1 MMRARLTS
9 EQVAAIAVSIVCIV
23 TVAAVLT
30 LTWDDSPDGTRS
42 LSVETSGHGTVSYED
57 SYPFG
62 TVADVWITPDDGYV
76 IYGITVDGE
85 PVGLTNNLNVFM
97 DRDRDIF
104 IDFREAS
111 SDDVEVEVDVSITE
125 VMGIIV
131 TGGIGDVSKTY
142 EWGTLTPGGTISVVP
157 GTSVTFTLTL
167 ADGYRFVDMRINGNE
182 VPPSETFVVGD
193 ITADMSIELWLMKT
207 DVDPGMYVIHAE
219 HNGHGSVTPSDC
231 EVAAGGSVT
240 LTVSPNDGYMVSSVL
255 VNYSEVELSDG
266 KLVLSDIDGNK
277 VVSVTFEEIEYTET
291 VTVSVGDNGTVSPS
305 GSVVVE
311 RGEDLEL
318 TITPDDGYRIASVIL
333 DGTDVTS
340 EVKDSVFILSNVVSG
355 HSVSVVFERIVYT
368 VEISYGV
375 GGSVSPSGDVPVAY
389 GDDLSITISPDAG
402 YALFSVTLDGDEV
415 TSEVKD
421 SVYVLSDVTSNHA
434 VRVYF
439 EKFVY
444 TVSISSGMNGT
455 VSPSGDVP
463 VAYGDDLTISIVPD
477 EGYRISKVTMDGED
491 VTSSV
496 TGQELVLREVKSN
509 HDVTVAF
516 EKITYTVAVSSGGH
530 GSVDPDGDV
539 LVECGD
545 SLTVKIAPDTGY
557 VLKSVILDGIDVTSS
572 VSGLVFVLNDVVS
585 DHSVRV
591 EFEVITYTVT
601 VTAGENGS
609 ADPTTSVV
617 EYGKSLKIVFIPEPG
632 YRTSYLTING
642 GDRIVPDDRTNYVI
656 DDIIEDKAV
665 EVFFERDDSAYA
677 SVSVAIVGH
686 GTVNG
691 NSDSFKDEVLKES
704 SYTITSVPSEGYR
717 LSKVLVD
724 NVEVPTSEGVYFL
737 NDIARDTAVEVVF
750 EILMFTVT
758 VDVGEHGSCDQQTQA
773 VEYGSDL
780 TFTFTP
786 DSRYAVHSVTVDGV
800 PVEIVDGTYVLR
812 DIRADHVV
820 AVTFWKAEFDIEIS
834 AGKNGSASP
843 SGVQS
848 VDRGGSLTV
857 SFVPDDKYAVCS
869 VKVDGE
875 EVEIT
880 GNAYTFSSVSA
891 DHILVVTFRQVE
903 FDIGISAGENG
914 SASPSGIQRVQE
926 NESLTVVFTPS
937 EGYTY
942 DFVLVDGE
950 EGTLTNG
957 TYVFS
962 NVLADHEISVT
973 FKRIVITVSIDPTE
987 GGSVEASS
995 EAPYYYGDPL
1005 TLTFTP
1011 DVWYGLK
1018 SVTVNGVDVTAQLT
1032 DSKYVFSALTEDQTV
1047 SAVFEKYTVVDRI
1060 EVEGP
1065 SKTVYAS
1072 SENTLDTSGLTVTAY
1087 YTDGSSRV
1095 VTDYELSP
1103 TDLTG
1108 KSGVVTVTVRYSE
1121 SYSNTDKTV
1130 EASFS
1135 VKKASGEFT
1144 AYVTEYNGAAVNE
1157 RLSQYVFDLK
1167 GLEPGG
1173 DAITFKVKVSDETG
1187 LSGVDF
1193 NACVWVQNLQDSSK
1207 NCALSKNIILTAESG
1222 GNRLFSGDLYGIA
1235 DGSGQQTDVGSVPAS
1250 GMEITFTL
1258 RMSSSAGSDTMN
1270 QSLSFNLGVYAYDV
1284 EGQ

>member
-355 HSVSVVFERIVYT
+355 HSV
-368 VEISYGV
+368 
-375 GGSVSPSGDVPVAY
+375 
-389 GDDLSITISPDAG
+389 
-402 YALFSVTLDGDEV
+402 
-415 TSEVKD
+415 
-421 SVYVLSDVTSNHA
+421 
-434 VRVYF
+434 
-439 EKFVY
+439 
-444 TVSISSGMNGT
+444 
-455 VSPSGDVP
+455 
-463 VAYGDDLTISIVPD
+463 
-477 EGYRISKVTMDGED
+477 
-491 VTSSV
+491 
-496 TGQELVLREVKSN
+496 
-509 HDVTVAF
+509 
-516 EKITYTVAVSSGGH
+516 
-530 GSVDPDGDV
+530 
-539 LVECGD
+539 
-545 SLTVKIAPDTGY
+545 
-557 VLKSVILDGIDVTSS
+557 
-572 VSGLVFVLNDVVS
+572 
-585 DHSVRV
+585 RV

-686 GTVNG
+686 GTVND
-691 NSDSFKDEVLKES
+691 NSDSFKDEVLKGN

-724 NVEVPTSEGVYFL
+724 NVEVPTSGGVYVL
-737 NDIARDTAVEVVF
+737 NNIARDTAVEVVF

-758 VDVGEHGSCDQQTQA
+758 VNVGEHGSCDQQTQA

-820 AVTFWKAEFDIEIS
+820 AVTFWKVEFDIE
-834 AGKNGSASP
+834 
-843 SGVQS
+843 
-848 VDRGGSLTV
+848 
-857 SFVPDDKYAVCS
+857 
-869 VKVDGE
+869 
-875 EVEIT
+875 
-880 GNAYTFSSVSA
+880 
-891 DHILVVTFRQVE
+891 
-903 FDIGISAGENG
+903 ISAGENG

-1032 DSKYVFSALTEDQTV
+1032 DSKYVFSALTEDQAV

-1108 KSGVVTVTVRYSE
+1108 KSGIVTVTVRYSE

-1222 GNRLFSGDLYGIA
+1222 GNRLFSEDLYGIA
-1235 DGSGQQTDVGSVPAS
+1235 DGSGLQTDVGSVPAG

>member
-97 DRDRDIF
+97 DRDREIF
-104 IDFREAS
+104 IEFREAS

-157 GTSVTFTLTL
+157 GTSITFTLTL

-193 ITADMSIELWLMKT
+193 ITSDMNIELWLMKT

-240 LTVSPNDGYMVSSVL
+240 LTVSPNDGYMVSSIL

-333 DGTDVTS
+333 DGTDVIS

-355 HSVSVVFERIVYT
+355 HSVSVSFERIVYA
-368 VEISYGV
+368 VEISCGI
-375 GGSVSPSGDVPVAY
+375 GGS
-389 GDDLSITISPDAG
+389 
-402 YALFSVTLDGDEV
+402 
-415 TSEVKD
+415 
-421 SVYVLSDVTSNHA
+421 
-434 VRVYF
+434 
-439 EKFVY
+439 
-444 TVSISSGMNGT
+444 

-539 LVECGD
+539 LVEYGD

-609 ADPTTSVV
+609 ADPKTSVV

-656 DDIIEDKAV
+656 DDIIEDKTV

-691 NSDSFKDEVLKES
+691 NSDSFKDEVLKGS
-704 SYTITSVPSEGYR
+704 PYSITSVPSEGYR

-724 NVEVPTSEGVYFL
+724 NVEVSTSEGVYVL
-737 NDIARDTAVEVVF
+737 NGIARDTAVEVVF
-750 EILMFTVT
+750 KLMFTVT

-834 AGKNGSASP
+834 AGENGSASP

-857 SFVPDDKYAVCS
+857 SFAPDDKYAVYS

-880 GNAYTFSSVSA
+880 GNAYMFSSVSA

-926 NESLTVVFTPS
+926 NESLTAVFTPS
-937 EGYTY
+937 EGYAY
-942 DFVLVDGE
+942 DSVLVDGE
-950 EGTLTNG
+950 EGTLTDG
-957 TYVFS
+957 AYVFS

-973 FKRIVITVSIDPTE
+973 FKRIVITVSIVPTE

-1005 TLTFTP
+1005 ALTFTP

-1032 DSKYVFSALTEDQTV
+1032 DSKYAFSALTEDQTV

-1235 DGSGQQTDVGSVPAS
+1235 DGSGLQTDVGSVPAG

>member
-30 LTWDDSPDGTRS
+30 LTWDDSPDGTSS

-157 GTSVTFTLTL
+157 GTSITFTLTL

-193 ITADMSIELWLMKT
+193 VTADMNIELWLMKT

-340 EVKDSVFILSNVVSG
+340 EVKDSVFVLSNVVSG
-355 HSVSVVFERIVYT
+355 
-368 VEISYGV
+368 
-375 GGSVSPSGDVPVAY
+375 
-389 GDDLSITISPDAG
+389 
-402 YALFSVTLDGDEV
+402 
-415 TSEVKD
+415 
-421 SVYVLSDVTSNHA
+421 
-434 VRVYF
+434 
-439 EKFVY
+439 
-444 TVSISSGMNGT
+444 
-455 VSPSGDVP
+455 
-463 VAYGDDLTISIVPD
+463 
-477 EGYRISKVTMDGED
+477 
-491 VTSSV
+491 
-496 TGQELVLREVKSN
+496 
-509 HDVTVAF
+509 
-516 EKITYTVAVSSGGH
+516 
-530 GSVDPDGDV
+530 
-539 LVECGD
+539 
-545 SLTVKIAPDTGY
+545 
-557 VLKSVILDGIDVTSS
+557 
-572 VSGLVFVLNDVVS
+572 
-585 DHSVRV
+585 HSVRV

-686 GTVNG
+686 GTVND
-691 NSDSFKDEVLKES
+691 NSDSFKDEVLKGN

-724 NVEVPTSEGVYFL
+724 NVEVPTSGGVYVL
-737 NDIARDTAVEVVF
+737 NNIARDTAVEVVF

-758 VDVGEHGSCDQQTQA
+758 VNVGEHGSCDQQTQA

-820 AVTFWKAEFDIEIS
+820 AVTFWK
-834 AGKNGSASP
+834 
-843 SGVQS
+843 
-848 VDRGGSLTV
+848 
-857 SFVPDDKYAVCS
+857 
-869 VKVDGE
+869 
-875 EVEIT
+875 
-880 GNAYTFSSVSA
+880 
-891 DHILVVTFRQVE
+891 VE

-942 DFVLVDGE
+942 DSVLVDGE

-1018 SVTVNGVDVTAQLT
+1018 SVIVNGVDVTAQLT

-1235 DGSGQQTDVGSVPAS
+1235 DGSGLQTDVGSVPAG

>member
-355 HSVSVVFERIVYT
+355 HSV
-368 VEISYGV
+368 
-375 GGSVSPSGDVPVAY
+375 
-389 GDDLSITISPDAG
+389 
-402 YALFSVTLDGDEV
+402 
-415 TSEVKD
+415 
-421 SVYVLSDVTSNHA
+421 
-434 VRVYF
+434 
-439 EKFVY
+439 
-444 TVSISSGMNGT
+444 
-455 VSPSGDVP
+455 
-463 VAYGDDLTISIVPD
+463 
-477 EGYRISKVTMDGED
+477 
-491 VTSSV
+491 
-496 TGQELVLREVKSN
+496 
-509 HDVTVAF
+509 
-516 EKITYTVAVSSGGH
+516 
-530 GSVDPDGDV
+530 
-539 LVECGD
+539 
-545 SLTVKIAPDTGY
+545 
-557 VLKSVILDGIDVTSS
+557 
-572 VSGLVFVLNDVVS
+572 
-585 DHSVRV
+585 RV

-686 GTVNG
+686 GTVND
-691 NSDSFKDEVLKES
+691 NSDSFKDEVLKGN

-724 NVEVPTSEGVYFL
+724 NVEVPTSGGVYVL
-737 NDIARDTAVEVVF
+737 NNIARDTAVEVVF

-758 VDVGEHGSCDQQTQA
+758 VNVGEHGSCDQQTQA

-820 AVTFWKAEFDIEIS
+820 AVTFWKVEFDIE
-834 AGKNGSASP
+834 
-843 SGVQS
+843 
-848 VDRGGSLTV
+848 
-857 SFVPDDKYAVCS
+857 
-869 VKVDGE
+869 
-875 EVEIT
+875 
-880 GNAYTFSSVSA
+880 
-891 DHILVVTFRQVE
+891 
-903 FDIGISAGENG
+903 ISAGENG

-942 DFVLVDGE
+942 DSVLVDGE

-1108 KSGVVTVTVRYSE
+1108 KSGIVTVTVRYSE

-1235 DGSGQQTDVGSVPAS
+1235 DGSGLQTDVGSVPAG

-1258 RMSSSAGSDTMN
+1258 RMSSFAGSDTMN

>member
-9 EQVAAIAVSIVCIV
+9 EQVAAIVVSIVCIV

-30 LTWDDSPDGTRS
+30 LTWDDSPDGTSS

-157 GTSVTFTLTL
+157 GTSITFTLTL

-193 ITADMSIELWLMKT
+193 VTADMNIELWLMKT

-305 GSVVVE
+305 G
-311 RGEDLEL
+311 
-318 TITPDDGYRIASVIL
+318 
-333 DGTDVTS
+333 
-340 EVKDSVFILSNVVSG
+340 
-355 HSVSVVFERIVYT
+355 
-368 VEISYGV
+368 
-375 GGSVSPSGDVPVAY
+375 
-389 GDDLSITISPDAG
+389 
-402 YALFSVTLDGDEV
+402 
-415 TSEVKD
+415 
-421 SVYVLSDVTSNHA
+421 
-434 VRVYF
+434 
-439 EKFVY
+439 
-444 TVSISSGMNGT
+444 
-455 VSPSGDVP
+455 DVP

-509 HDVTVAF
+509 HDITVAF

-539 LVECGD
+539 LVEYGD

-724 NVEVPTSEGVYFL
+724 NVEVPTSEGVYVL
-737 NDIARDTAVEVVF
+737 KDIARDTAVEVVF

-758 VDVGEHGSCDQQTQA
+758 VNVGEHGSCDQQTQV

-820 AVTFWKAEFDIEIS
+820 AVTFWKVEFDIE
-834 AGKNGSASP
+834 
-843 SGVQS
+843 
-848 VDRGGSLTV
+848 
-857 SFVPDDKYAVCS
+857 
-869 VKVDGE
+869 
-875 EVEIT
+875 
-880 GNAYTFSSVSA
+880 
-891 DHILVVTFRQVE
+891 
-903 FDIGISAGENG
+903 ISAGENG

-1087 YTDGSSRV
+1087 YTDRSSRV

-1235 DGSGQQTDVGSVPAS
+1235 DGSGLQTDVGSVPAG

>member
-30 LTWDDSPDGTRS
+30 LTWDDSPDGTSS

-355 HSVSVVFERIVYT
+355 HSV
-368 VEISYGV
+368 
-375 GGSVSPSGDVPVAY
+375 
-389 GDDLSITISPDAG
+389 
-402 YALFSVTLDGDEV
+402 
-415 TSEVKD
+415 
-421 SVYVLSDVTSNHA
+421 
-434 VRVYF
+434 
-439 EKFVY
+439 
-444 TVSISSGMNGT
+444 
-455 VSPSGDVP
+455 
-463 VAYGDDLTISIVPD
+463 
-477 EGYRISKVTMDGED
+477 
-491 VTSSV
+491 
-496 TGQELVLREVKSN
+496 
-509 HDVTVAF
+509 
-516 EKITYTVAVSSGGH
+516 
-530 GSVDPDGDV
+530 
-539 LVECGD
+539 
-545 SLTVKIAPDTGY
+545 
-557 VLKSVILDGIDVTSS
+557 
-572 VSGLVFVLNDVVS
+572 
-585 DHSVRV
+585 RV

-686 GTVNG
+686 GTVND
-691 NSDSFKDEVLKES
+691 NSDSFKDEVLKGN

-724 NVEVPTSEGVYFL
+724 NVEVPTSGGVYVL
-737 NDIARDTAVEVVF
+737 NNIARDTAVEVVF

-758 VDVGEHGSCDQQTQA
+758 VNVGEHGSCDQQTQA

-820 AVTFWKAEFDIEIS
+820 AVTFWKVEFDIE
-834 AGKNGSASP
+834 
-843 SGVQS
+843 
-848 VDRGGSLTV
+848 
-857 SFVPDDKYAVCS
+857 
-869 VKVDGE
+869 
-875 EVEIT
+875 
-880 GNAYTFSSVSA
+880 
-891 DHILVVTFRQVE
+891 
-903 FDIGISAGENG
+903 ISAGENG

-1032 DSKYVFSALTEDQTV
+1032 DSKYVFSALTEDQAV

-1108 KSGVVTVTVRYSE
+1108 KSGIVTVTVRYSE

-1222 GNRLFSGDLYGIA
+1222 GTRLFSGDLYGIA
-1235 DGSGQQTDVGSVPAS
+1235 DGSGLQTDVGSVPAG

>member
-42 LSVETSGHGTVSYED
+42 LSVETSGHGTISYED

-305 GSVVVE
+305 G
-311 RGEDLEL
+311 
-318 TITPDDGYRIASVIL
+318 
-333 DGTDVTS
+333 
-340 EVKDSVFILSNVVSG
+340 
-355 HSVSVVFERIVYT
+355 
-368 VEISYGV
+368 
-375 GGSVSPSGDVPVAY
+375 
-389 GDDLSITISPDAG
+389 
-402 YALFSVTLDGDEV
+402 
-415 TSEVKD
+415 
-421 SVYVLSDVTSNHA
+421 
-434 VRVYF
+434 
-439 EKFVY
+439 
-444 TVSISSGMNGT
+444 
-455 VSPSGDVP
+455 DVP

-509 HDVTVAF
+509 HDITVAF

-539 LVECGD
+539 LVEYGD

-677 SVSVAIVGH
+677 SVSVAIVGR
-686 GTVNG
+686 GTVND
-691 NSDSFKDEVLKES
+691 NSDSFKDEVLKGN

-724 NVEVPTSEGVYFL
+724 NVEVPTSGGVYVL
-737 NDIARDTAVEVVF
+737 KDIARDTAVEVVF

-758 VDVGEHGSCDQQTQA
+758 VNVGEHGSCDQQTQA

-820 AVTFWKAEFDIEIS
+820 AVTFWKVEFDIEI
-834 AGKNGSASP
+834 
-843 SGVQS
+843 
-848 VDRGGSLTV
+848 
-857 SFVPDDKYAVCS
+857 F
-869 VKVDGE
+869 
-875 EVEIT
+875 
-880 GNAYTFSSVSA
+880 
-891 DHILVVTFRQVE
+891 
-903 FDIGISAGENG
+903 AGENG

-942 DFVLVDGE
+942 DSVLVDGE

-1222 GNRLFSGDLYGIA
+1222 GNRLFSEDLYGIA
-1235 DGSGQQTDVGSVPAS
+1235 DGSGLQTDVGSVPAG
-1250 GMEITFTL
+1250 GMEIIFTL

>member
-193 ITADMSIELWLMKT
+193 VTADMNIELWLMKT

-355 HSVSVVFERIVYT
+355 HSV
-368 VEISYGV
+368 
-375 GGSVSPSGDVPVAY
+375 
-389 GDDLSITISPDAG
+389 
-402 YALFSVTLDGDEV
+402 
-415 TSEVKD
+415 
-421 SVYVLSDVTSNHA
+421 
-434 VRVYF
+434 
-439 EKFVY
+439 
-444 TVSISSGMNGT
+444 
-455 VSPSGDVP
+455 
-463 VAYGDDLTISIVPD
+463 
-477 EGYRISKVTMDGED
+477 
-491 VTSSV
+491 
-496 TGQELVLREVKSN
+496 
-509 HDVTVAF
+509 
-516 EKITYTVAVSSGGH
+516 
-530 GSVDPDGDV
+530 
-539 LVECGD
+539 
-545 SLTVKIAPDTGY
+545 
-557 VLKSVILDGIDVTSS
+557 
-572 VSGLVFVLNDVVS
+572 
-585 DHSVRV
+585 RV

-686 GTVNG
+686 GTVND
-691 NSDSFKDEVLKES
+691 NSDSFKDEVLKGN

-724 NVEVPTSEGVYFL
+724 NVEVPTSGGVYVL
-737 NDIARDTAVEVVF
+737 NNIARDTAVEVVF

-758 VDVGEHGSCDQQTQA
+758 VNVGEHGSCDQQTQA

-820 AVTFWKAEFDIEIS
+820 AVTFWKVEFDIE
-834 AGKNGSASP
+834 
-843 SGVQS
+843 
-848 VDRGGSLTV
+848 
-857 SFVPDDKYAVCS
+857 
-869 VKVDGE
+869 
-875 EVEIT
+875 
-880 GNAYTFSSVSA
+880 
-891 DHILVVTFRQVE
+891 
-903 FDIGISAGENG
+903 ISAGENG

-1032 DSKYVFSALTEDQTV
+1032 DSKYVFSALTEDQAV

-1108 KSGVVTVTVRYSE
+1108 KSGIVTVTVRYSE

-1222 GNRLFSGDLYGIA
+1222 GTRLFSGDLYGIA
-1235 DGSGQQTDVGSVPAS
+1235 DGSGLQTDVGSVPAG

>member
-355 HSVSVVFERIVYT
+355 HSV
-368 VEISYGV
+368 
-375 GGSVSPSGDVPVAY
+375 
-389 GDDLSITISPDAG
+389 
-402 YALFSVTLDGDEV
+402 
-415 TSEVKD
+415 
-421 SVYVLSDVTSNHA
+421 
-434 VRVYF
+434 
-439 EKFVY
+439 
-444 TVSISSGMNGT
+444 
-455 VSPSGDVP
+455 
-463 VAYGDDLTISIVPD
+463 
-477 EGYRISKVTMDGED
+477 
-491 VTSSV
+491 
-496 TGQELVLREVKSN
+496 
-509 HDVTVAF
+509 
-516 EKITYTVAVSSGGH
+516 
-530 GSVDPDGDV
+530 
-539 LVECGD
+539 
-545 SLTVKIAPDTGY
+545 
-557 VLKSVILDGIDVTSS
+557 
-572 VSGLVFVLNDVVS
+572 
-585 DHSVRV
+585 RV

-686 GTVNG
+686 GTVND
-691 NSDSFKDEVLKES
+691 NSDSFKDEVLKGN

-724 NVEVPTSEGVYFL
+724 NVEVPTSGGVYVL
-737 NDIARDTAVEVVF
+737 NNIARDTAVEVVF

-758 VDVGEHGSCDQQTQA
+758 VNVGEHGSCDQQTQA

-820 AVTFWKAEFDIEIS
+820 AVTFWKVEFDIE
-834 AGKNGSASP
+834 
-843 SGVQS
+843 
-848 VDRGGSLTV
+848 
-857 SFVPDDKYAVCS
+857 
-869 VKVDGE
+869 
-875 EVEIT
+875 
-880 GNAYTFSSVSA
+880 
-891 DHILVVTFRQVE
+891 
-903 FDIGISAGENG
+903 ISAGENG

-1032 DSKYVFSALTEDQTV
+1032 DSKYVFSALTEDQAV

-1108 KSGVVTVTVRYSE
+1108 KSGIVTVTVRYSE

-1207 NCALSKNIILTAESG
+1207 TCALSKNIILTAESG
-1222 GNRLFSGDLYGIA
+1222 GTRLFSGDLYGIA
-1235 DGSGQQTDVGSVPAS
+1235 DGSGLQTDVGSVPAG

>member
-1 MMRARLTS
+1 M
-9 EQVAAIAVSIVCIV
+9 
-23 TVAAVLT
+23 
-30 LTWDDSPDGTRS
+30 
-42 LSVETSGHGTVSYED
+42 
-57 SYPFG
+57 
-62 TVADVWITPDDGYV
+62 WITPDDGYV

-97 DRDRDIF
+97 DRDREIF
-104 IDFREAS
+104 IEFREAS

-157 GTSVTFTLTL
+157 GTSITFTLTL

-193 ITADMSIELWLMKT
+193 ITADMNIELWLMKT

-311 RGEDLEL
+311 RGEDLEQ

-375 GGSVSPSGDVPVAY
+375 GGS
-389 GDDLSITISPDAG
+389 
-402 YALFSVTLDGDEV
+402 
-415 TSEVKD
+415 
-421 SVYVLSDVTSNHA
+421 
-434 VRVYF
+434 
-439 EKFVY
+439 
-444 TVSISSGMNGT
+444 

-539 LVECGD
+539 LVEYGD

-609 ADPTTSVV
+609 ANPTTSVV

-686 GTVNG
+686 GTANG
-691 NSDSFKDEVLKES
+691 NSDSFKDEVLKGS
-704 SYTITSVPSEGYR
+704 SYTIKSVPSEGYR
-717 LSKVLVD
+717 L
-724 NVEVPTSEGVYFL
+724 
-737 NDIARDTAVEVVF
+737 
-750 EILMFTVT
+750 
-758 VDVGEHGSCDQQTQA
+758 
-773 VEYGSDL
+773 
-780 TFTFTP
+780 
-786 DSRYAVHSVTVDGV
+786 
-800 PVEIVDGTYVLR
+800 
-812 DIRADHVV
+812 
-820 AVTFWKAEFDIEIS
+820 
-834 AGKNGSASP
+834 
-843 SGVQS
+843 
-848 VDRGGSLTV
+848 
-857 SFVPDDKYAVCS
+857 
-869 VKVDGE
+869 
-875 EVEIT
+875 
-880 GNAYTFSSVSA
+880 
-891 DHILVVTFRQVE
+891 
-903 FDIGISAGENG
+903 
-914 SASPSGIQRVQE
+914 
-926 NESLTVVFTPS
+926 
-937 EGYTY
+937 
-942 DFVLVDGE
+942 
-950 EGTLTNG
+950 
-957 TYVFS
+957 
-962 NVLADHEISVT
+962 
-973 FKRIVITVSIDPTE
+973 
-987 GGSVEASS
+987 
-995 EAPYYYGDPL
+995 
-1005 TLTFTP
+1005 
-1011 DVWYGLK
+1011 
-1018 SVTVNGVDVTAQLT
+1018 
-1032 DSKYVFSALTEDQTV
+1032 
-1047 SAVFEKYTVVDRI
+1047 
-1060 EVEGP
+1060 
-1065 SKTVYAS
+1065 
-1072 SENTLDTSGLTVTAY
+1072 
-1087 YTDGSSRV
+1087 
-1095 VTDYELSP
+1095 
-1103 TDLTG
+1103 
-1108 KSGVVTVTVRYSE
+1108 
-1121 SYSNTDKTV
+1121 
-1130 EASFS
+1130 
-1135 VKKASGEFT
+1135 
-1144 AYVTEYNGAAVNE
+1144 
-1157 RLSQYVFDLK
+1157 
-1167 GLEPGG
+1167 
-1173 DAITFKVKVSDETG
+1173 
-1187 LSGVDF
+1187 
-1193 NACVWVQNLQDSSK
+1193 
-1207 NCALSKNIILTAESG
+1207 
-1222 GNRLFSGDLYGIA
+1222 
-1235 DGSGQQTDVGSVPAS
+1235 
-1250 GMEITFTL
+1250 
-1258 RMSSSAGSDTMN
+1258 
-1270 QSLSFNLGVYAYDV
+1270 
-1284 EGQ
+1284 

>member
-355 HSVSVVFERIVYT
+355 HSV
-368 VEISYGV
+368 
-375 GGSVSPSGDVPVAY
+375 
-389 GDDLSITISPDAG
+389 
-402 YALFSVTLDGDEV
+402 
-415 TSEVKD
+415 
-421 SVYVLSDVTSNHA
+421 
-434 VRVYF
+434 
-439 EKFVY
+439 
-444 TVSISSGMNGT
+444 
-455 VSPSGDVP
+455 
-463 VAYGDDLTISIVPD
+463 
-477 EGYRISKVTMDGED
+477 
-491 VTSSV
+491 
-496 TGQELVLREVKSN
+496 
-509 HDVTVAF
+509 
-516 EKITYTVAVSSGGH
+516 
-530 GSVDPDGDV
+530 
-539 LVECGD
+539 
-545 SLTVKIAPDTGY
+545 
-557 VLKSVILDGIDVTSS
+557 
-572 VSGLVFVLNDVVS
+572 
-585 DHSVRV
+585 RV

-691 NSDSFKDEVLKES
+691 NSDSFKDEVLKGN

-724 NVEVPTSEGVYFL
+724 NVEVPTSGGVYVL
-737 NDIARDTAVEVVF
+737 NNIARDTAVEVVF

-758 VDVGEHGSCDQQTQA
+758 VNVGEHGSCDQQTQA

-820 AVTFWKAEFDIEIS
+820 AVTFWKAEFDIEI
-834 AGKNGSASP
+834 
-843 SGVQS
+843 
-848 VDRGGSLTV
+848 
-857 SFVPDDKYAVCS
+857 F
-869 VKVDGE
+869 
-875 EVEIT
+875 
-880 GNAYTFSSVSA
+880 
-891 DHILVVTFRQVE
+891 
-903 FDIGISAGENG
+903 AGENG

-1108 KSGVVTVTVRYSE
+1108 KSGIVTVTVRYSE

-1222 GNRLFSGDLYGIA
+1222 GTRLFSEDLYGIA
-1235 DGSGQQTDVGSVPAS
+1235 DGSGLQTDVGSVPAG

>member
-355 HSVSVVFERIVYT
+355 HSV
-368 VEISYGV
+368 
-375 GGSVSPSGDVPVAY
+375 
-389 GDDLSITISPDAG
+389 
-402 YALFSVTLDGDEV
+402 
-415 TSEVKD
+415 
-421 SVYVLSDVTSNHA
+421 
-434 VRVYF
+434 
-439 EKFVY
+439 
-444 TVSISSGMNGT
+444 
-455 VSPSGDVP
+455 
-463 VAYGDDLTISIVPD
+463 
-477 EGYRISKVTMDGED
+477 
-491 VTSSV
+491 
-496 TGQELVLREVKSN
+496 
-509 HDVTVAF
+509 
-516 EKITYTVAVSSGGH
+516 
-530 GSVDPDGDV
+530 
-539 LVECGD
+539 
-545 SLTVKIAPDTGY
+545 
-557 VLKSVILDGIDVTSS
+557 
-572 VSGLVFVLNDVVS
+572 
-585 DHSVRV
+585 RV

-686 GTVNG
+686 GTVND
-691 NSDSFKDEVLKES
+691 NSDSFKDEVLKGN

-724 NVEVPTSEGVYFL
+724 NVEVPTSGGVYVL
-737 NDIARDTAVEVVF
+737 NNIARDTAVEVVF

-758 VDVGEHGSCDQQTQA
+758 VNVGEHGSCDQQTQA

-820 AVTFWKAEFDIEIS
+820 AVTFWKVEFDIE
-834 AGKNGSASP
+834 
-843 SGVQS
+843 
-848 VDRGGSLTV
+848 
-857 SFVPDDKYAVCS
+857 
-869 VKVDGE
+869 
-875 EVEIT
+875 
-880 GNAYTFSSVSA
+880 
-891 DHILVVTFRQVE
+891 
-903 FDIGISAGENG
+903 ISAGENG

-1032 DSKYVFSALTEDQTV
+1032 DSKYVFSALTEDQAV

-1222 GNRLFSGDLYGIA
+1222 GNRLFSEDLYGIA
-1235 DGSGQQTDVGSVPAS
+1235 DGSGLQTDVGSVPAG

>member
-193 ITADMSIELWLMKT
+193 ITADMNIELWLMKT

-305 GSVVVE
+305 G
-311 RGEDLEL
+311 
-318 TITPDDGYRIASVIL
+318 
-333 DGTDVTS
+333 
-340 EVKDSVFILSNVVSG
+340 
-355 HSVSVVFERIVYT
+355 
-368 VEISYGV
+368 
-375 GGSVSPSGDVPVAY
+375 
-389 GDDLSITISPDAG
+389 
-402 YALFSVTLDGDEV
+402 
-415 TSEVKD
+415 
-421 SVYVLSDVTSNHA
+421 
-434 VRVYF
+434 
-439 EKFVY
+439 
-444 TVSISSGMNGT
+444 
-455 VSPSGDVP
+455 DVP

-477 EGYRISKVTMDGED
+477 EGYRISKVTLDGED

-539 LVECGD
+539 LVEYGD

-591 EFEVITYTVT
+591 EFEAITYTVT

-609 ADPTTSVV
+609 ANPTTSVV

-691 NSDSFKDEVLKES
+691 NSDSFKDEVLKGN

-724 NVEVPTSEGVYFL
+724 NVEVPTSGGVYVL
-737 NDIARDTAVEVVF
+737 NNIARDTAVEVVF

-786 DSRYAVHSVTVDGV
+786 DSRYAVHSVTVDGI

-820 AVTFWKAEFDIEIS
+820 AVTFWKVEFDIE
-834 AGKNGSASP
+834 
-843 SGVQS
+843 
-848 VDRGGSLTV
+848 
-857 SFVPDDKYAVCS
+857 
-869 VKVDGE
+869 
-875 EVEIT
+875 
-880 GNAYTFSSVSA
+880 
-891 DHILVVTFRQVE
+891 
-903 FDIGISAGENG
+903 ISAGENG

-942 DFVLVDGE
+942 DSVLVDGE

-995 EAPYYYGDPL
+995 EAPHYYGDPL

-1108 KSGVVTVTVRYSE
+1108 KSGIVTVTVRYSE

-1222 GNRLFSGDLYGIA
+1222 GTRLFSGDLYGIA
-1235 DGSGQQTDVGSVPAS
+1235 DGSGLQTDVGSVPAG

>member
-167 ADGYRFVDMRINGNE
+167 ADGYRLVDMRINGNE

-355 HSVSVVFERIVYT
+355 HSV
-368 VEISYGV
+368 
-375 GGSVSPSGDVPVAY
+375 
-389 GDDLSITISPDAG
+389 
-402 YALFSVTLDGDEV
+402 
-415 TSEVKD
+415 
-421 SVYVLSDVTSNHA
+421 
-434 VRVYF
+434 
-439 EKFVY
+439 
-444 TVSISSGMNGT
+444 
-455 VSPSGDVP
+455 
-463 VAYGDDLTISIVPD
+463 
-477 EGYRISKVTMDGED
+477 
-491 VTSSV
+491 
-496 TGQELVLREVKSN
+496 
-509 HDVTVAF
+509 
-516 EKITYTVAVSSGGH
+516 
-530 GSVDPDGDV
+530 
-539 LVECGD
+539 
-545 SLTVKIAPDTGY
+545 
-557 VLKSVILDGIDVTSS
+557 
-572 VSGLVFVLNDVVS
+572 
-585 DHSVRV
+585 RV

-686 GTVNG
+686 GTVND
-691 NSDSFKDEVLKES
+691 NSDSFKDEVLKGN

-724 NVEVPTSEGVYFL
+724 NVEVPTSGGVYVL
-737 NDIARDTAVEVVF
+737 NNIARDTAVEVVF

-758 VDVGEHGSCDQQTQA
+758 VNVGEHGSCDQQTQA

-820 AVTFWKAEFDIEIS
+820 AVTFWKVEFDIE
-834 AGKNGSASP
+834 
-843 SGVQS
+843 
-848 VDRGGSLTV
+848 
-857 SFVPDDKYAVCS
+857 
-869 VKVDGE
+869 
-875 EVEIT
+875 
-880 GNAYTFSSVSA
+880 
-891 DHILVVTFRQVE
+891 
-903 FDIGISAGENG
+903 ISAGENG

-942 DFVLVDGE
+942 DSVLVDGE

-1032 DSKYVFSALTEDQTV
+1032 DSKYVFSALTEDQAV

-1108 KSGVVTVTVRYSE
+1108 KSGIVTVTVRYSE

-1207 NCALSKNIILTAESG
+1207 TCALSKNIILTAESG
-1222 GNRLFSGDLYGIA
+1222 GTRLFSVDLYGIA
-1235 DGSGQQTDVGSVPAS
+1235 DGSGLQTDVGSVPAG

>member
-182 VPPSETFVVGD
+182 VPPSETFVVED
-193 ITADMSIELWLMKT
+193 ITADMNIELWLMKT

-355 HSVSVVFERIVYT
+355 HSVSVVFERIVYA
-368 VEISYGV
+368 VEISCGV
-375 GGSVSPSGDVPVAY
+375 GGS
-389 GDDLSITISPDAG
+389 
-402 YALFSVTLDGDEV
+402 
-415 TSEVKD
+415 
-421 SVYVLSDVTSNHA
+421 
-434 VRVYF
+434 
-439 EKFVY
+439 
-444 TVSISSGMNGT
+444 

-477 EGYRISKVTMDGED
+477 EGYRISKVTLDGED

-539 LVECGD
+539 LVEYGD

-591 EFEVITYTVT
+591 EFEAITYTVT

-609 ADPTTSVV
+609 ANPTTSVV

-691 NSDSFKDEVLKES
+691 NSDSFKDEVLKGN

-724 NVEVPTSEGVYFL
+724 NVEVPTSGGVYVL
-737 NDIARDTAVEVVF
+737 NNIARDTAVEVVF

-820 AVTFWKAEFDIEIS
+820 AVTFWKAEFDIEIF
-834 AGKNGSASP
+834 AGENGSASP

-857 SFVPDDKYAVCS
+857 SFAPDDKYAVYS

-942 DFVLVDGE
+942 DSVLVDGE

-1108 KSGVVTVTVRYSE
+1108 KSGIVTVTVRYSE

-1222 GNRLFSGDLYGIA
+1222 GNRLFSEDLYGIA
-1235 DGSGQQTDVGSVPAS
+1235 DGSGLQTDVGSVPAG

>member
-355 HSVSVVFERIVYT
+355 HSV
-368 VEISYGV
+368 
-375 GGSVSPSGDVPVAY
+375 
-389 GDDLSITISPDAG
+389 
-402 YALFSVTLDGDEV
+402 
-415 TSEVKD
+415 
-421 SVYVLSDVTSNHA
+421 
-434 VRVYF
+434 
-439 EKFVY
+439 
-444 TVSISSGMNGT
+444 
-455 VSPSGDVP
+455 
-463 VAYGDDLTISIVPD
+463 
-477 EGYRISKVTMDGED
+477 
-491 VTSSV
+491 
-496 TGQELVLREVKSN
+496 
-509 HDVTVAF
+509 
-516 EKITYTVAVSSGGH
+516 
-530 GSVDPDGDV
+530 
-539 LVECGD
+539 
-545 SLTVKIAPDTGY
+545 
-557 VLKSVILDGIDVTSS
+557 
-572 VSGLVFVLNDVVS
+572 
-585 DHSVRV
+585 RV

-686 GTVNG
+686 GTVND
-691 NSDSFKDEVLKES
+691 NSDSFKDEVLKGN

-724 NVEVPTSEGVYFL
+724 NVEVPTSGGVYVL
-737 NDIARDTAVEVVF
+737 NNIARDTAVEVVF

-758 VDVGEHGSCDQQTQA
+758 VNVGEHGSCDQQTQA

-820 AVTFWKAEFDIEIS
+820 AVTFWKVEFDIE
-834 AGKNGSASP
+834 
-843 SGVQS
+843 
-848 VDRGGSLTV
+848 
-857 SFVPDDKYAVCS
+857 
-869 VKVDGE
+869 
-875 EVEIT
+875 
-880 GNAYTFSSVSA
+880 
-891 DHILVVTFRQVE
+891 
-903 FDIGISAGENG
+903 ISAGENG

-1108 KSGVVTVTVRYSE
+1108 KSGIVTVTVRYSE

-1235 DGSGQQTDVGSVPAS
+1235 DGSGLQTDVGSVPAG

>member
-193 ITADMSIELWLMKT
+193 VTADMNIELWLMKT

-355 HSVSVVFERIVYT
+355 HSV
-368 VEISYGV
+368 
-375 GGSVSPSGDVPVAY
+375 
-389 GDDLSITISPDAG
+389 
-402 YALFSVTLDGDEV
+402 
-415 TSEVKD
+415 
-421 SVYVLSDVTSNHA
+421 
-434 VRVYF
+434 
-439 EKFVY
+439 
-444 TVSISSGMNGT
+444 
-455 VSPSGDVP
+455 
-463 VAYGDDLTISIVPD
+463 
-477 EGYRISKVTMDGED
+477 
-491 VTSSV
+491 
-496 TGQELVLREVKSN
+496 
-509 HDVTVAF
+509 
-516 EKITYTVAVSSGGH
+516 
-530 GSVDPDGDV
+530 
-539 LVECGD
+539 
-545 SLTVKIAPDTGY
+545 
-557 VLKSVILDGIDVTSS
+557 
-572 VSGLVFVLNDVVS
+572 
-585 DHSVRV
+585 RV

-686 GTVNG
+686 GTVND
-691 NSDSFKDEVLKES
+691 NSDSFKDEVLKGN

-724 NVEVPTSEGVYFL
+724 NVEVPTSGGVYVL
-737 NDIARDTAVEVVF
+737 NNIARDTAVEVVF

-758 VDVGEHGSCDQQTQA
+758 VNVGEHGSCDQQTQV

-820 AVTFWKAEFDIEIS
+820 AVTFWKVEFDIE
-834 AGKNGSASP
+834 
-843 SGVQS
+843 
-848 VDRGGSLTV
+848 
-857 SFVPDDKYAVCS
+857 
-869 VKVDGE
+869 
-875 EVEIT
+875 
-880 GNAYTFSSVSA
+880 
-891 DHILVVTFRQVE
+891 
-903 FDIGISAGENG
+903 ISAGENG

-942 DFVLVDGE
+942 DSVLVDGE

-1103 TDLTG
+1103 TDFTG

-1222 GNRLFSGDLYGIA
+1222 GNRLFSEDLYGIA
-1235 DGSGQQTDVGSVPAS
+1235 DGSGLQTDVGSVPAG

>member
-305 GSVVVE
+305 G
-311 RGEDLEL
+311 
-318 TITPDDGYRIASVIL
+318 
-333 DGTDVTS
+333 
-340 EVKDSVFILSNVVSG
+340 
-355 HSVSVVFERIVYT
+355 
-368 VEISYGV
+368 
-375 GGSVSPSGDVPVAY
+375 
-389 GDDLSITISPDAG
+389 
-402 YALFSVTLDGDEV
+402 
-415 TSEVKD
+415 
-421 SVYVLSDVTSNHA
+421 
-434 VRVYF
+434 
-439 EKFVY
+439 
-444 TVSISSGMNGT
+444 
-455 VSPSGDVP
+455 DVP

-509 HDVTVAF
+509 HDITVAF

-539 LVECGD
+539 LVEYGD

-691 NSDSFKDEVLKES
+691 NSDSFKDEVLKGN

-724 NVEVPTSEGVYFL
+724 NVEVPTSGGVYVL
-737 NDIARDTAVEVVF
+737 NNIARDTAVEVVF

-758 VDVGEHGSCDQQTQA
+758 VNVGEHGSCDQQTQA

-820 AVTFWKAEFDIEIS
+820 AVTFWKVEFDIEI
-834 AGKNGSASP
+834 
-843 SGVQS
+843 
-848 VDRGGSLTV
+848 
-857 SFVPDDKYAVCS
+857 F
-869 VKVDGE
+869 
-875 EVEIT
+875 
-880 GNAYTFSSVSA
+880 
-891 DHILVVTFRQVE
+891 
-903 FDIGISAGENG
+903 AGENG

-942 DFVLVDGE
+942 DSVLVDGE

-1065 SKTVYAS
+1065 SKIVYAS

-1222 GNRLFSGDLYGIA
+1222 GNRLFSEDLYGIA
-1235 DGSGQQTDVGSVPAS
+1235 DGSGLQTDVGSVPAG

>member
-182 VPPSETFVVGD
+182 VPPSETFVVRD

-355 HSVSVVFERIVYT
+355 HSV
-368 VEISYGV
+368 
-375 GGSVSPSGDVPVAY
+375 
-389 GDDLSITISPDAG
+389 
-402 YALFSVTLDGDEV
+402 
-415 TSEVKD
+415 
-421 SVYVLSDVTSNHA
+421 
-434 VRVYF
+434 
-439 EKFVY
+439 
-444 TVSISSGMNGT
+444 
-455 VSPSGDVP
+455 
-463 VAYGDDLTISIVPD
+463 
-477 EGYRISKVTMDGED
+477 
-491 VTSSV
+491 
-496 TGQELVLREVKSN
+496 
-509 HDVTVAF
+509 
-516 EKITYTVAVSSGGH
+516 
-530 GSVDPDGDV
+530 
-539 LVECGD
+539 
-545 SLTVKIAPDTGY
+545 
-557 VLKSVILDGIDVTSS
+557 
-572 VSGLVFVLNDVVS
+572 
-585 DHSVRV
+585 RV

-609 ADPTTSVV
+609 ANPTTSVV

-686 GTVNG
+686 GTVND
-691 NSDSFKDEVLKES
+691 NSDSFKDEVLKGN

-724 NVEVPTSEGVYFL
+724 NVEVPTSGGVYVL
-737 NDIARDTAVEVVF
+737 NNIARDTAVEVVF

-758 VDVGEHGSCDQQTQA
+758 VNVGEHGSCDQQTQA

-820 AVTFWKAEFDIEIS
+820 AVTFWKVEFDIE
-834 AGKNGSASP
+834 
-843 SGVQS
+843 
-848 VDRGGSLTV
+848 
-857 SFVPDDKYAVCS
+857 
-869 VKVDGE
+869 
-875 EVEIT
+875 
-880 GNAYTFSSVSA
+880 
-891 DHILVVTFRQVE
+891 
-903 FDIGISAGENG
+903 ISAGENG

-1032 DSKYVFSALTEDQTV
+1032 DSKYVFSALTEDQAV

-1065 SKTVYAS
+1065 SKIVYAS

-1108 KSGVVTVTVRYSE
+1108 KSGIVTVTVRYSE

-1222 GNRLFSGDLYGIA
+1222 GTRLFSEDLYGIA
-1235 DGSGQQTDVGSVPAS
+1235 DGSGLQTDVGSVPAG

>member
-111 SDDVEVEVDVSITE
+111 SDDVGVEVDVSITE

-305 GSVVVE
+305 G
-311 RGEDLEL
+311 
-318 TITPDDGYRIASVIL
+318 
-333 DGTDVTS
+333 
-340 EVKDSVFILSNVVSG
+340 
-355 HSVSVVFERIVYT
+355 
-368 VEISYGV
+368 
-375 GGSVSPSGDVPVAY
+375 
-389 GDDLSITISPDAG
+389 
-402 YALFSVTLDGDEV
+402 
-415 TSEVKD
+415 
-421 SVYVLSDVTSNHA
+421 
-434 VRVYF
+434 
-439 EKFVY
+439 
-444 TVSISSGMNGT
+444 
-455 VSPSGDVP
+455 DVP

-509 HDVTVAF
+509 HDITVAF

-539 LVECGD
+539 LVEYGD

-691 NSDSFKDEVLKES
+691 NSDSFKDEVLKGN

-724 NVEVPTSEGVYFL
+724 NVEVPTSGGVYVL
-737 NDIARDTAVEVVF
+737 KDIARDTAVEVVF

-758 VDVGEHGSCDQQTQA
+758 VNVGEHGSCDQQTQA

-820 AVTFWKAEFDIEIS
+820 AVTFWKVEFDIE
-834 AGKNGSASP
+834 
-843 SGVQS
+843 
-848 VDRGGSLTV
+848 
-857 SFVPDDKYAVCS
+857 
-869 VKVDGE
+869 
-875 EVEIT
+875 
-880 GNAYTFSSVSA
+880 
-891 DHILVVTFRQVE
+891 
-903 FDIGISAGENG
+903 ISAGENG

-942 DFVLVDGE
+942 DSVLVDGE

-1032 DSKYVFSALTEDQTV
+1032 DSKYVFSALPEDQAV

-1095 VTDYELSP
+1095 VTDYELFP

>member
-9 EQVAAIAVSIVCIV
+9 EQVAAIVVSIVCIV

-30 LTWDDSPDGTRS
+30 LTWDDSPDGTSS

-157 GTSVTFTLTL
+157 GTSITFTLTL

-193 ITADMSIELWLMKT
+193 VTADMNIELWLMKT

-305 GSVVVE
+305 G
-311 RGEDLEL
+311 
-318 TITPDDGYRIASVIL
+318 
-333 DGTDVTS
+333 
-340 EVKDSVFILSNVVSG
+340 
-355 HSVSVVFERIVYT
+355 
-368 VEISYGV
+368 
-375 GGSVSPSGDVPVAY
+375 
-389 GDDLSITISPDAG
+389 
-402 YALFSVTLDGDEV
+402 
-415 TSEVKD
+415 
-421 SVYVLSDVTSNHA
+421 
-434 VRVYF
+434 
-439 EKFVY
+439 
-444 TVSISSGMNGT
+444 
-455 VSPSGDVP
+455 DVP

-509 HDVTVAF
+509 HDITVAF

-539 LVECGD
+539 LVEYGD

-724 NVEVPTSEGVYFL
+724 NVEVPTSEGVYVL
-737 NDIARDTAVEVVF
+737 KDIARDTAVEVVF

-758 VDVGEHGSCDQQTQA
+758 VNVGEHGSCDQQTQV

-820 AVTFWKAEFDIEIS
+820 AVTFWKVEFDIE
-834 AGKNGSASP
+834 
-843 SGVQS
+843 
-848 VDRGGSLTV
+848 
-857 SFVPDDKYAVCS
+857 
-869 VKVDGE
+869 
-875 EVEIT
+875 
-880 GNAYTFSSVSA
+880 
-891 DHILVVTFRQVE
+891 
-903 FDIGISAGENG
+903 ISAGENG

-1235 DGSGQQTDVGSVPAS
+1235 DGSGLQTDVGSVPAG

>member
-355 HSVSVVFERIVYT
+355 HSV
-368 VEISYGV
+368 
-375 GGSVSPSGDVPVAY
+375 
-389 GDDLSITISPDAG
+389 
-402 YALFSVTLDGDEV
+402 
-415 TSEVKD
+415 
-421 SVYVLSDVTSNHA
+421 
-434 VRVYF
+434 
-439 EKFVY
+439 
-444 TVSISSGMNGT
+444 
-455 VSPSGDVP
+455 
-463 VAYGDDLTISIVPD
+463 
-477 EGYRISKVTMDGED
+477 
-491 VTSSV
+491 
-496 TGQELVLREVKSN
+496 
-509 HDVTVAF
+509 
-516 EKITYTVAVSSGGH
+516 
-530 GSVDPDGDV
+530 
-539 LVECGD
+539 
-545 SLTVKIAPDTGY
+545 
-557 VLKSVILDGIDVTSS
+557 
-572 VSGLVFVLNDVVS
+572 
-585 DHSVRV
+585 RV

-686 GTVNG
+686 GTVND
-691 NSDSFKDEVLKES
+691 NSDSFKDEVLKGN

-724 NVEVPTSEGVYFL
+724 NVEVPTSGGVYVL
-737 NDIARDTAVEVVF
+737 NNIARDTAVEVVF

-758 VDVGEHGSCDQQTQA
+758 VNVGEHGSCDQQTQA

-820 AVTFWKAEFDIEIS
+820 AVTFWKVEFDIE
-834 AGKNGSASP
+834 
-843 SGVQS
+843 
-848 VDRGGSLTV
+848 
-857 SFVPDDKYAVCS
+857 
-869 VKVDGE
+869 
-875 EVEIT
+875 
-880 GNAYTFSSVSA
+880 
-891 DHILVVTFRQVE
+891 
-903 FDIGISAGENG
+903 ISAGENG

-942 DFVLVDGE
+942 DSVLVDGE

-1032 DSKYVFSALTEDQTV
+1032 DSKYVFSALTEDQAV

-1108 KSGVVTVTVRYSE
+1108 KSGIVTVTVRYSE

-1207 NCALSKNIILTAESG
+1207 TCALSKNIILTAESG

-1235 DGSGQQTDVGSVPAS
+1235 DGSGLQTDVGSVPAG

>member
-355 HSVSVVFERIVYT
+355 HSV
-368 VEISYGV
+368 
-375 GGSVSPSGDVPVAY
+375 
-389 GDDLSITISPDAG
+389 
-402 YALFSVTLDGDEV
+402 
-415 TSEVKD
+415 
-421 SVYVLSDVTSNHA
+421 
-434 VRVYF
+434 
-439 EKFVY
+439 
-444 TVSISSGMNGT
+444 
-455 VSPSGDVP
+455 
-463 VAYGDDLTISIVPD
+463 
-477 EGYRISKVTMDGED
+477 
-491 VTSSV
+491 
-496 TGQELVLREVKSN
+496 
-509 HDVTVAF
+509 
-516 EKITYTVAVSSGGH
+516 
-530 GSVDPDGDV
+530 
-539 LVECGD
+539 
-545 SLTVKIAPDTGY
+545 
-557 VLKSVILDGIDVTSS
+557 
-572 VSGLVFVLNDVVS
+572 
-585 DHSVRV
+585 RV

-686 GTVNG
+686 GTVND
-691 NSDSFKDEVLKES
+691 NSDSFKDEVLKGN

-724 NVEVPTSEGVYFL
+724 NVEVPTSGGVYVL
-737 NDIARDTAVEVVF
+737 NNIARDTAVEVVF

-758 VDVGEHGSCDQQTQA
+758 VNVGEHGSCDQQTQA

-820 AVTFWKAEFDIEIS
+820 AVTFWK
-834 AGKNGSASP
+834 
-843 SGVQS
+843 
-848 VDRGGSLTV
+848 
-857 SFVPDDKYAVCS
+857 
-869 VKVDGE
+869 
-875 EVEIT
+875 
-880 GNAYTFSSVSA
+880 
-891 DHILVVTFRQVE
+891 VE

-914 SASPSGIQRVQE
+914 SANPSGIQRVQE

-1108 KSGVVTVTVRYSE
+1108 KSGIVTVTVRYSE

-1222 GNRLFSGDLYGIA
+1222 GTRLFSGDLYGIA
-1235 DGSGQQTDVGSVPAS
+1235 DGSGLQTDVGSVPAG

>member
-355 HSVSVVFERIVYT
+355 HSV
-368 VEISYGV
+368 
-375 GGSVSPSGDVPVAY
+375 
-389 GDDLSITISPDAG
+389 
-402 YALFSVTLDGDEV
+402 
-415 TSEVKD
+415 
-421 SVYVLSDVTSNHA
+421 
-434 VRVYF
+434 
-439 EKFVY
+439 
-444 TVSISSGMNGT
+444 
-455 VSPSGDVP
+455 
-463 VAYGDDLTISIVPD
+463 
-477 EGYRISKVTMDGED
+477 
-491 VTSSV
+491 
-496 TGQELVLREVKSN
+496 
-509 HDVTVAF
+509 
-516 EKITYTVAVSSGGH
+516 
-530 GSVDPDGDV
+530 
-539 LVECGD
+539 
-545 SLTVKIAPDTGY
+545 
-557 VLKSVILDGIDVTSS
+557 
-572 VSGLVFVLNDVVS
+572 
-585 DHSVRV
+585 RV

-686 GTVNG
+686 GTVND
-691 NSDSFKDEVLKES
+691 NSDSFKDEVLKGN

-724 NVEVPTSEGVYFL
+724 NVEVPTSGGVYVL
-737 NDIARDTAVEVVF
+737 NNIARDTAVEVVF

-758 VDVGEHGSCDQQTQA
+758 VNVGEHGSCDQQTQA

-820 AVTFWKAEFDIEIS
+820 AVTFWKVEFDIE
-834 AGKNGSASP
+834 
-843 SGVQS
+843 
-848 VDRGGSLTV
+848 
-857 SFVPDDKYAVCS
+857 
-869 VKVDGE
+869 
-875 EVEIT
+875 
-880 GNAYTFSSVSA
+880 
-891 DHILVVTFRQVE
+891 
-903 FDIGISAGENG
+903 ISAGENG

-942 DFVLVDGE
+942 DSVLVDGE

-1032 DSKYVFSALTEDQTV
+1032 DSKYVFSALTEDQAV

-1095 VTDYELSP
+1095 VTDYDLSP

-1222 GNRLFSGDLYGIA
+1222 GNRLFSEDLYGIA
-1235 DGSGQQTDVGSVPAS
+1235 DGSGLQTDVGSVPAG

>member
-355 HSVSVVFERIVYT
+355 HSV
-368 VEISYGV
+368 
-375 GGSVSPSGDVPVAY
+375 
-389 GDDLSITISPDAG
+389 
-402 YALFSVTLDGDEV
+402 
-415 TSEVKD
+415 
-421 SVYVLSDVTSNHA
+421 
-434 VRVYF
+434 
-439 EKFVY
+439 
-444 TVSISSGMNGT
+444 
-455 VSPSGDVP
+455 
-463 VAYGDDLTISIVPD
+463 
-477 EGYRISKVTMDGED
+477 
-491 VTSSV
+491 
-496 TGQELVLREVKSN
+496 
-509 HDVTVAF
+509 
-516 EKITYTVAVSSGGH
+516 
-530 GSVDPDGDV
+530 
-539 LVECGD
+539 
-545 SLTVKIAPDTGY
+545 
-557 VLKSVILDGIDVTSS
+557 
-572 VSGLVFVLNDVVS
+572 
-585 DHSVRV
+585 RV

-691 NSDSFKDEVLKES
+691 NSDSFKDEVLKGN

-724 NVEVPTSEGVYFL
+724 NVEVPTSGGVYVL
-737 NDIARDTAVEVVF
+737 NNIARDTAVEVVF

-758 VDVGEHGSCDQQTQA
+758 VNVGEHGSCDQQTQA

-820 AVTFWKAEFDIEIS
+820 AVTFWK
-834 AGKNGSASP
+834 
-843 SGVQS
+843 
-848 VDRGGSLTV
+848 
-857 SFVPDDKYAVCS
+857 
-869 VKVDGE
+869 
-875 EVEIT
+875 
-880 GNAYTFSSVSA
+880 
-891 DHILVVTFRQVE
+891 VE

-942 DFVLVDGE
+942 DSVLVDGE

-1032 DSKYVFSALTEDQTV
+1032 DSKYVFSALTEDQAV

-1108 KSGVVTVTVRYSE
+1108 KSGIVTVTVRYSE

-1222 GNRLFSGDLYGIA
+1222 GTRLFSGDLYGIA
-1235 DGSGQQTDVGSVPAS
+1235 DGSGLQTDVGSVPAG

>member
-157 GTSVTFTLTL
+157 GTSITFTLTL

-193 ITADMSIELWLMKT
+193 VTADMNIELWLMKT

-355 HSVSVVFERIVYT
+355 HSV
-368 VEISYGV
+368 
-375 GGSVSPSGDVPVAY
+375 
-389 GDDLSITISPDAG
+389 
-402 YALFSVTLDGDEV
+402 
-415 TSEVKD
+415 
-421 SVYVLSDVTSNHA
+421 
-434 VRVYF
+434 
-439 EKFVY
+439 
-444 TVSISSGMNGT
+444 
-455 VSPSGDVP
+455 
-463 VAYGDDLTISIVPD
+463 
-477 EGYRISKVTMDGED
+477 
-491 VTSSV
+491 
-496 TGQELVLREVKSN
+496 
-509 HDVTVAF
+509 
-516 EKITYTVAVSSGGH
+516 
-530 GSVDPDGDV
+530 
-539 LVECGD
+539 
-545 SLTVKIAPDTGY
+545 
-557 VLKSVILDGIDVTSS
+557 
-572 VSGLVFVLNDVVS
+572 
-585 DHSVRV
+585 RV

-686 GTVNG
+686 GTVND
-691 NSDSFKDEVLKES
+691 NSDSFKDEVLKGN

-724 NVEVPTSEGVYFL
+724 NVEVPTSGGVYVL
-737 NDIARDTAVEVVF
+737 NNIARDTAVEVVF

-758 VDVGEHGSCDQQTQA
+758 VNVGEHGSCDQQTQA

-820 AVTFWKAEFDIEIS
+820 AVTFWKVEFDIE
-834 AGKNGSASP
+834 
-843 SGVQS
+843 
-848 VDRGGSLTV
+848 
-857 SFVPDDKYAVCS
+857 
-869 VKVDGE
+869 
-875 EVEIT
+875 
-880 GNAYTFSSVSA
+880 
-891 DHILVVTFRQVE
+891 
-903 FDIGISAGENG
+903 ISAGENG

-942 DFVLVDGE
+942 DSVLVDGE

-1032 DSKYVFSALTEDQTV
+1032 DSKYVFSALTEDQAV

-1095 VTDYELSP
+1095 VTDYELFP

>member
-355 HSVSVVFERIVYT
+355 HSV
-368 VEISYGV
+368 
-375 GGSVSPSGDVPVAY
+375 
-389 GDDLSITISPDAG
+389 
-402 YALFSVTLDGDEV
+402 
-415 TSEVKD
+415 
-421 SVYVLSDVTSNHA
+421 
-434 VRVYF
+434 
-439 EKFVY
+439 
-444 TVSISSGMNGT
+444 
-455 VSPSGDVP
+455 
-463 VAYGDDLTISIVPD
+463 
-477 EGYRISKVTMDGED
+477 
-491 VTSSV
+491 
-496 TGQELVLREVKSN
+496 
-509 HDVTVAF
+509 
-516 EKITYTVAVSSGGH
+516 
-530 GSVDPDGDV
+530 
-539 LVECGD
+539 
-545 SLTVKIAPDTGY
+545 
-557 VLKSVILDGIDVTSS
+557 
-572 VSGLVFVLNDVVS
+572 
-585 DHSVRV
+585 RV

-686 GTVNG
+686 GTVND
-691 NSDSFKDEVLKES
+691 NSDSFKDEVLKGN

-724 NVEVPTSEGVYFL
+724 NVEVPTSGGVYVL
-737 NDIARDTAVEVVF
+737 NNIARDTAVEVVF

-758 VDVGEHGSCDQQTQA
+758 VNVGEHGSCDQQTQA

-820 AVTFWKAEFDIEIS
+820 AVTFWKVEFDIE
-834 AGKNGSASP
+834 
-843 SGVQS
+843 
-848 VDRGGSLTV
+848 
-857 SFVPDDKYAVCS
+857 
-869 VKVDGE
+869 
-875 EVEIT
+875 
-880 GNAYTFSSVSA
+880 
-891 DHILVVTFRQVE
+891 
-903 FDIGISAGENG
+903 ISAGENG

-1032 DSKYVFSALTEDQTV
+1032 DSKYVFSALTEDQAV

-1108 KSGVVTVTVRYSE
+1108 KSGIVTVTVRYSE

-1222 GNRLFSGDLYGIA
+1222 GTRLFSEDLYGIA
-1235 DGSGQQTDVGSVPAS
+1235 DGSGLQTDVGSVPAG

>member
-355 HSVSVVFERIVYT
+355 HSV
-368 VEISYGV
+368 
-375 GGSVSPSGDVPVAY
+375 
-389 GDDLSITISPDAG
+389 
-402 YALFSVTLDGDEV
+402 
-415 TSEVKD
+415 
-421 SVYVLSDVTSNHA
+421 
-434 VRVYF
+434 
-439 EKFVY
+439 
-444 TVSISSGMNGT
+444 
-455 VSPSGDVP
+455 
-463 VAYGDDLTISIVPD
+463 
-477 EGYRISKVTMDGED
+477 
-491 VTSSV
+491 
-496 TGQELVLREVKSN
+496 
-509 HDVTVAF
+509 
-516 EKITYTVAVSSGGH
+516 
-530 GSVDPDGDV
+530 
-539 LVECGD
+539 
-545 SLTVKIAPDTGY
+545 
-557 VLKSVILDGIDVTSS
+557 
-572 VSGLVFVLNDVVS
+572 
-585 DHSVRV
+585 RV

-686 GTVNG
+686 GTVND
-691 NSDSFKDEVLKES
+691 NSDSFKDEVLKGN

-724 NVEVPTSEGVYFL
+724 NVEVPTSGGVYVL
-737 NDIARDTAVEVVF
+737 NNIARDTAVEVVF

-758 VDVGEHGSCDQQTQA
+758 VNVGEHGSCDQQTQA

-820 AVTFWKAEFDIEIS
+820 AVTFWKVEFDIE
-834 AGKNGSASP
+834 
-843 SGVQS
+843 
-848 VDRGGSLTV
+848 
-857 SFVPDDKYAVCS
+857 
-869 VKVDGE
+869 
-875 EVEIT
+875 
-880 GNAYTFSSVSA
+880 
-891 DHILVVTFRQVE
+891 
-903 FDIGISAGENG
+903 ISAGENG

-1032 DSKYVFSALTEDQTV
+1032 DSKYVFSALTEDQAV

-1108 KSGVVTVTVRYSE
+1108 KSGIVTVTVRYSE

-1130 EASFS
+1130 EAPFS

-1207 NCALSKNIILTAESG
+1207 TCALSKNIILTAESG
-1222 GNRLFSGDLYGIA
+1222 GTRLFSGDLYGIA
-1235 DGSGQQTDVGSVPAS
+1235 DGSGLQTDVGSVPAG

>member
-355 HSVSVVFERIVYT
+355 HSV
-368 VEISYGV
+368 
-375 GGSVSPSGDVPVAY
+375 
-389 GDDLSITISPDAG
+389 
-402 YALFSVTLDGDEV
+402 
-415 TSEVKD
+415 
-421 SVYVLSDVTSNHA
+421 
-434 VRVYF
+434 
-439 EKFVY
+439 
-444 TVSISSGMNGT
+444 
-455 VSPSGDVP
+455 
-463 VAYGDDLTISIVPD
+463 
-477 EGYRISKVTMDGED
+477 
-491 VTSSV
+491 
-496 TGQELVLREVKSN
+496 
-509 HDVTVAF
+509 
-516 EKITYTVAVSSGGH
+516 
-530 GSVDPDGDV
+530 
-539 LVECGD
+539 
-545 SLTVKIAPDTGY
+545 
-557 VLKSVILDGIDVTSS
+557 
-572 VSGLVFVLNDVVS
+572 
-585 DHSVRV
+585 RV

-686 GTVNG
+686 GTVND
-691 NSDSFKDEVLKES
+691 NSDSFKDEVLKGN

-724 NVEVPTSEGVYFL
+724 NVEVPTSGGVYVL
-737 NDIARDTAVEVVF
+737 NNIARDTAVEVVF

-758 VDVGEHGSCDQQTQA
+758 VNVGEHGSCDQQTQV

-820 AVTFWKAEFDIEIS
+820 AVTFWKVEFDIE
-834 AGKNGSASP
+834 
-843 SGVQS
+843 
-848 VDRGGSLTV
+848 
-857 SFVPDDKYAVCS
+857 
-869 VKVDGE
+869 
-875 EVEIT
+875 
-880 GNAYTFSSVSA
+880 
-891 DHILVVTFRQVE
+891 
-903 FDIGISAGENG
+903 ISAGENG

-1032 DSKYVFSALTEDQTV
+1032 DSKYVFSALTEDQAV

-1222 GNRLFSGDLYGIA
+1222 GNRLFSEDLYGIA
-1235 DGSGQQTDVGSVPAS
+1235 DGSGLQTDVGSVPAG

>member
-1 MMRARLTS
+1 M
-9 EQVAAIAVSIVCIV
+9 
-23 TVAAVLT
+23 
-30 LTWDDSPDGTRS
+30 
-42 LSVETSGHGTVSYED
+42 
-57 SYPFG
+57 
-62 TVADVWITPDDGYV
+62 
-76 IYGITVDGE
+76 
-85 PVGLTNNLNVFM
+85 
-97 DRDRDIF
+97 
-104 IDFREAS
+104 
-111 SDDVEVEVDVSITE
+111 
-125 VMGIIV
+125 
-131 TGGIGDVSKTY
+131 
-142 EWGTLTPGGTISVVP
+142 
-157 GTSVTFTLTL
+157 
-167 ADGYRFVDMRINGNE
+167 
-182 VPPSETFVVGD
+182 
-193 ITADMSIELWLMKT
+193 
-207 DVDPGMYVIHAE
+207 
-219 HNGHGSVTPSDC
+219 
-231 EVAAGGSVT
+231 
-240 LTVSPNDGYMVSSVL
+240 
-255 VNYSEVELSDG
+255 
-266 KLVLSDIDGNK
+266 
-277 VVSVTFEEIEYTET
+277 
-291 VTVSVGDNGTVSPS
+291 
-305 GSVVVE
+305 
-311 RGEDLEL
+311 
-318 TITPDDGYRIASVIL
+318 
-333 DGTDVTS
+333 
-340 EVKDSVFILSNVVSG
+340 
-355 HSVSVVFERIVYT
+355 
-368 VEISYGV
+368 
-375 GGSVSPSGDVPVAY
+375 
-389 GDDLSITISPDAG
+389 
-402 YALFSVTLDGDEV
+402 
-415 TSEVKD
+415 
-421 SVYVLSDVTSNHA
+421 
-434 VRVYF
+434 
-439 EKFVY
+439 
-444 TVSISSGMNGT
+444 
-455 VSPSGDVP
+455 
-463 VAYGDDLTISIVPD
+463 
-477 EGYRISKVTMDGED
+477 
-491 VTSSV
+491 
-496 TGQELVLREVKSN
+496 
-509 HDVTVAF
+509 
-516 EKITYTVAVSSGGH
+516 
-530 GSVDPDGDV
+530 
-539 LVECGD
+539 
-545 SLTVKIAPDTGY
+545 
-557 VLKSVILDGIDVTSS
+557 
-572 VSGLVFVLNDVVS
+572 FVLNDVVS

-601 VTAGENGS
+601 VTAGENGR

-686 GTVNG
+686 GTVND
-691 NSDSFKDEVLKES
+691 NSDSFKDEVLKGN

-724 NVEVPTSEGVYFL
+724 NVEVPTSGGVYVL
-737 NDIARDTAVEVVF
+737 NNIARDTAVEVVF

-758 VDVGEHGSCDQQTQA
+758 VNVGEHGSCDQQTQA

-857 SFVPDDKYAVCS
+857 LFAPDDKYAVCS

-942 DFVLVDGE
+942 DSVLVDGE

-995 EAPYYYGDPL
+995 EAPYYYGDLL

-1032 DSKYVFSALTEDQTV
+1032 DSKYVFSALTEDQAV

-1065 SKTVYAS
+1065 SKIVYAS

-1108 KSGVVTVTVRYSE
+1108 KSGIVTVTVRYSE

-1222 GNRLFSGDLYGIA
+1222 GTRLFSEDLYGIA
-1235 DGSGQQTDVGSVPAS
+1235 DGSGLQTDVGSVPAG

>member
-355 HSVSVVFERIVYT
+355 HSV
-368 VEISYGV
+368 
-375 GGSVSPSGDVPVAY
+375 
-389 GDDLSITISPDAG
+389 
-402 YALFSVTLDGDEV
+402 
-415 TSEVKD
+415 
-421 SVYVLSDVTSNHA
+421 
-434 VRVYF
+434 
-439 EKFVY
+439 
-444 TVSISSGMNGT
+444 
-455 VSPSGDVP
+455 
-463 VAYGDDLTISIVPD
+463 
-477 EGYRISKVTMDGED
+477 
-491 VTSSV
+491 
-496 TGQELVLREVKSN
+496 
-509 HDVTVAF
+509 
-516 EKITYTVAVSSGGH
+516 
-530 GSVDPDGDV
+530 
-539 LVECGD
+539 
-545 SLTVKIAPDTGY
+545 
-557 VLKSVILDGIDVTSS
+557 
-572 VSGLVFVLNDVVS
+572 
-585 DHSVRV
+585 RV

-686 GTVNG
+686 GTVND
-691 NSDSFKDEVLKES
+691 NSDSFKDEVLKGN

-724 NVEVPTSEGVYFL
+724 NVEVPTSGGVYVL
-737 NDIARDTAVEVVF
+737 NNIARDTAVEVVF

-758 VDVGEHGSCDQQTQA
+758 VNVGEHGSCDQQTQA

-820 AVTFWKAEFDIEIS
+820 AVTFWKVEFDIEIS
-834 AGKNGSASP
+834 AG
-843 SGVQS
+843 
-848 VDRGGSLTV
+848 
-857 SFVPDDKYAVCS
+857 
-869 VKVDGE
+869 
-875 EVEIT
+875 
-880 GNAYTFSSVSA
+880 
-891 DHILVVTFRQVE
+891 
-903 FDIGISAGENG
+903 ENG
-914 SASPSGIQRVQE
+914 SANPSGIQRVQE

-942 DFVLVDGE
+942 DSVLVDGE

-1032 DSKYVFSALTEDQTV
+1032 DSKYVFSALTEDQAV

-1108 KSGVVTVTVRYSE
+1108 KSGIVTVTVRYSE

-1222 GNRLFSGDLYGIA
+1222 GNRLFSEDLYGIA
-1235 DGSGQQTDVGSVPAS
+1235 DGSGLQTDVGSVPAG

-1258 RMSSSAGSDTMN
+1258 RMSSFAGSDTMN

>member
-355 HSVSVVFERIVYT
+355 HSV
-368 VEISYGV
+368 
-375 GGSVSPSGDVPVAY
+375 
-389 GDDLSITISPDAG
+389 
-402 YALFSVTLDGDEV
+402 
-415 TSEVKD
+415 
-421 SVYVLSDVTSNHA
+421 
-434 VRVYF
+434 
-439 EKFVY
+439 
-444 TVSISSGMNGT
+444 
-455 VSPSGDVP
+455 
-463 VAYGDDLTISIVPD
+463 
-477 EGYRISKVTMDGED
+477 
-491 VTSSV
+491 
-496 TGQELVLREVKSN
+496 
-509 HDVTVAF
+509 
-516 EKITYTVAVSSGGH
+516 
-530 GSVDPDGDV
+530 
-539 LVECGD
+539 
-545 SLTVKIAPDTGY
+545 
-557 VLKSVILDGIDVTSS
+557 
-572 VSGLVFVLNDVVS
+572 
-585 DHSVRV
+585 RV

-686 GTVNG
+686 GTVND
-691 NSDSFKDEVLKES
+691 NSDSFKDEVLKGN

-724 NVEVPTSEGVYFL
+724 NVEVPTSGGVYVL
-737 NDIARDTAVEVVF
+737 NNIARDTAVEVVF

-758 VDVGEHGSCDQQTQA
+758 VNVGEHGSCDQQTQA

-820 AVTFWKAEFDIEIS
+820 AVTFWKVEFDIE
-834 AGKNGSASP
+834 
-843 SGVQS
+843 
-848 VDRGGSLTV
+848 
-857 SFVPDDKYAVCS
+857 
-869 VKVDGE
+869 
-875 EVEIT
+875 
-880 GNAYTFSSVSA
+880 
-891 DHILVVTFRQVE
+891 
-903 FDIGISAGENG
+903 ISAGENG

-942 DFVLVDGE
+942 DSVLVDGE

-1108 KSGVVTVTVRYSE
+1108 KSGIVTVTVRYSE

-1222 GNRLFSGDLYGIA
+1222 GNRLFSEDLYGIA
-1235 DGSGQQTDVGSVPAS
+1235 DGSGLQTDVGSVPAG

>member
-305 GSVVVE
+305 G
-311 RGEDLEL
+311 
-318 TITPDDGYRIASVIL
+318 
-333 DGTDVTS
+333 
-340 EVKDSVFILSNVVSG
+340 
-355 HSVSVVFERIVYT
+355 
-368 VEISYGV
+368 
-375 GGSVSPSGDVPVAY
+375 
-389 GDDLSITISPDAG
+389 
-402 YALFSVTLDGDEV
+402 
-415 TSEVKD
+415 
-421 SVYVLSDVTSNHA
+421 
-434 VRVYF
+434 
-439 EKFVY
+439 
-444 TVSISSGMNGT
+444 
-455 VSPSGDVP
+455 DVP

-509 HDVTVAF
+509 HDITVAF

-539 LVECGD
+539 LVEYGD

-591 EFEVITYTVT
+591 EFEVITYAVT

-724 NVEVPTSEGVYFL
+724 NVEVPTLEGVYVL
-737 NDIARDTAVEVVF
+737 KDIARDTAVEVVF

-758 VDVGEHGSCDQQTQA
+758 VNVGEHGSCDQQTQV

-820 AVTFWKAEFDIEIS
+820 AVTFWKVEFDIE
-834 AGKNGSASP
+834 
-843 SGVQS
+843 
-848 VDRGGSLTV
+848 
-857 SFVPDDKYAVCS
+857 
-869 VKVDGE
+869 
-875 EVEIT
+875 
-880 GNAYTFSSVSA
+880 
-891 DHILVVTFRQVE
+891 
-903 FDIGISAGENG
+903 ISAGENG

-1222 GNRLFSGDLYGIA
+1222 GNRLFSEDLYGIA
-1235 DGSGQQTDVGSVPAS
+1235 DGSGLQTDVGSVPAG

>member
-1 MMRARLTS
+1 MHRDGGRR
-9 EQVAAIAVSIVCIV
+9 
-23 TVAAVLT
+23 
-30 LTWDDSPDGTRS
+30 PDGTRS

-355 HSVSVVFERIVYT
+355 HSV
-368 VEISYGV
+368 
-375 GGSVSPSGDVPVAY
+375 
-389 GDDLSITISPDAG
+389 
-402 YALFSVTLDGDEV
+402 
-415 TSEVKD
+415 
-421 SVYVLSDVTSNHA
+421 
-434 VRVYF
+434 
-439 EKFVY
+439 
-444 TVSISSGMNGT
+444 
-455 VSPSGDVP
+455 
-463 VAYGDDLTISIVPD
+463 
-477 EGYRISKVTMDGED
+477 
-491 VTSSV
+491 
-496 TGQELVLREVKSN
+496 
-509 HDVTVAF
+509 
-516 EKITYTVAVSSGGH
+516 
-530 GSVDPDGDV
+530 
-539 LVECGD
+539 
-545 SLTVKIAPDTGY
+545 
-557 VLKSVILDGIDVTSS
+557 
-572 VSGLVFVLNDVVS
+572 
-585 DHSVRV
+585 RV

-601 VTAGENGS
+601 VTTGENGS

-686 GTVNG
+686 GTVND
-691 NSDSFKDEVLKES
+691 NSDSFKDEVLKGN

-724 NVEVPTSEGVYFL
+724 NVEVPTSGGVYVL
-737 NDIARDTAVEVVF
+737 NNIARDTAVEVVF

-758 VDVGEHGSCDQQTQA
+758 VNVGEHGSCDQQTQA

-820 AVTFWKAEFDIEIS
+820 AVTFWKAEFDIEI
-834 AGKNGSASP
+834 
-843 SGVQS
+843 
-848 VDRGGSLTV
+848 
-857 SFVPDDKYAVCS
+857 F
-869 VKVDGE
+869 
-875 EVEIT
+875 
-880 GNAYTFSSVSA
+880 
-891 DHILVVTFRQVE
+891 
-903 FDIGISAGENG
+903 AGENG

-942 DFVLVDGE
+942 DSVLVDGE

-1032 DSKYVFSALTEDQTV
+1032 DSKYVFSVLTEDQTV
-1047 SAVFEKYTVVDRI
+1047 SAVFEKYIVVDRI

-1108 KSGVVTVTVRYSE
+1108 KSGIVTVTVRYSE

-1222 GNRLFSGDLYGIA
+1222 GNRLFSEDLYGIA
-1235 DGSGQQTDVGSVPAS
+1235 DGSGLQTDVGSVPAS

>member
-355 HSVSVVFERIVYT
+355 HSV
-368 VEISYGV
+368 
-375 GGSVSPSGDVPVAY
+375 
-389 GDDLSITISPDAG
+389 
-402 YALFSVTLDGDEV
+402 
-415 TSEVKD
+415 
-421 SVYVLSDVTSNHA
+421 
-434 VRVYF
+434 
-439 EKFVY
+439 
-444 TVSISSGMNGT
+444 
-455 VSPSGDVP
+455 
-463 VAYGDDLTISIVPD
+463 
-477 EGYRISKVTMDGED
+477 
-491 VTSSV
+491 
-496 TGQELVLREVKSN
+496 
-509 HDVTVAF
+509 
-516 EKITYTVAVSSGGH
+516 
-530 GSVDPDGDV
+530 
-539 LVECGD
+539 
-545 SLTVKIAPDTGY
+545 
-557 VLKSVILDGIDVTSS
+557 
-572 VSGLVFVLNDVVS
+572 
-585 DHSVRV
+585 RV

-686 GTVNG
+686 GTVND
-691 NSDSFKDEVLKES
+691 NSDSFKDEVLKGN

-724 NVEVPTSEGVYFL
+724 NVEVPTSGGVYVL
-737 NDIARDTAVEVVF
+737 NNIARDTAVEVVF

-758 VDVGEHGSCDQQTQA
+758 VNVGEHGSCDQQTQA

-820 AVTFWKAEFDIEIS
+820 AVTFWKVEFDIE
-834 AGKNGSASP
+834 
-843 SGVQS
+843 
-848 VDRGGSLTV
+848 
-857 SFVPDDKYAVCS
+857 
-869 VKVDGE
+869 
-875 EVEIT
+875 
-880 GNAYTFSSVSA
+880 
-891 DHILVVTFRQVE
+891 
-903 FDIGISAGENG
+903 ISAGENG

-1222 GNRLFSGDLYGIA
+1222 GNRLFSEDLYGIA
-1235 DGSGQQTDVGSVPAS
+1235 DGSGLQTDVGSVPAG

>member
-30 LTWDDSPDGTRS
+30 LTWDDSPDGTSS

-157 GTSVTFTLTL
+157 GTSITFTLTL

-193 ITADMSIELWLMKT
+193 VTADMNIELWLMKT

-340 EVKDSVFILSNVVSG
+340 EVKDSVFVLSNVVSG
-355 HSVSVVFERIVYT
+355 HSV
-368 VEISYGV
+368 
-375 GGSVSPSGDVPVAY
+375 
-389 GDDLSITISPDAG
+389 
-402 YALFSVTLDGDEV
+402 
-415 TSEVKD
+415 
-421 SVYVLSDVTSNHA
+421 
-434 VRVYF
+434 
-439 EKFVY
+439 
-444 TVSISSGMNGT
+444 
-455 VSPSGDVP
+455 
-463 VAYGDDLTISIVPD
+463 
-477 EGYRISKVTMDGED
+477 
-491 VTSSV
+491 
-496 TGQELVLREVKSN
+496 
-509 HDVTVAF
+509 
-516 EKITYTVAVSSGGH
+516 
-530 GSVDPDGDV
+530 
-539 LVECGD
+539 C
-545 SLTVKIAPDTGY
+545 
-557 VLKSVILDGIDVTSS
+557 
-572 VSGLVFVLNDVVS
+572 
-585 DHSVRV
+585 V

-686 GTVNG
+686 GTVND
-691 NSDSFKDEVLKES
+691 NSDSFKDEVLKGN

-724 NVEVPTSEGVYFL
+724 NVEVPTSGGVYVL
-737 NDIARDTAVEVVF
+737 NNIARDTAVEVVF

-758 VDVGEHGSCDQQTQA
+758 VNVGEHGSCDQQTQA

-820 AVTFWKAEFDIEIS
+820 AVTFWKVEFDIE
-834 AGKNGSASP
+834 
-843 SGVQS
+843 
-848 VDRGGSLTV
+848 
-857 SFVPDDKYAVCS
+857 
-869 VKVDGE
+869 
-875 EVEIT
+875 
-880 GNAYTFSSVSA
+880 
-891 DHILVVTFRQVE
+891 
-903 FDIGISAGENG
+903 ISAGENG

-937 EGYTY
+937 KGYTY

-1032 DSKYVFSALTEDQTV
+1032 DSKYVFSALTEDQAV

-1222 GNRLFSGDLYGIA
+1222 GNRLFSEDLYGIA
-1235 DGSGQQTDVGSVPAS
+1235 DGSGLQTDVGSVPAG

>member
-42 LSVETSGHGTVSYED
+42 LNVETSGHGTVSYED
-57 SYPFG
+57 SYSFG
-62 TVADVWITPDDGYV
+62 TVADVWITPDGGYV

-193 ITADMSIELWLMKT
+193 VTADMNIELWLMKT

-305 GSVVVE
+305 G
-311 RGEDLEL
+311 
-318 TITPDDGYRIASVIL
+318 
-333 DGTDVTS
+333 
-340 EVKDSVFILSNVVSG
+340 
-355 HSVSVVFERIVYT
+355 
-368 VEISYGV
+368 
-375 GGSVSPSGDVPVAY
+375 
-389 GDDLSITISPDAG
+389 
-402 YALFSVTLDGDEV
+402 
-415 TSEVKD
+415 
-421 SVYVLSDVTSNHA
+421 
-434 VRVYF
+434 
-439 EKFVY
+439 
-444 TVSISSGMNGT
+444 
-455 VSPSGDVP
+455 DVP

-539 LVECGD
+539 LVEYGD

-609 ADPTTSVV
+609 ANPTTSVV

-686 GTVNG
+686 GTVND
-691 NSDSFKDEVLKES
+691 NSDSFKDEVLKGN

-724 NVEVPTSEGVYFL
+724 NVEVPTSGGVYVL
-737 NDIARDTAVEVVF
+737 NNIARDTAVEVVF

-758 VDVGEHGSCDQQTQA
+758 VNVGEHGSCDQQTQA

-820 AVTFWKAEFDIEIS
+820 AVTFWK
-834 AGKNGSASP
+834 
-843 SGVQS
+843 
-848 VDRGGSLTV
+848 
-857 SFVPDDKYAVCS
+857 
-869 VKVDGE
+869 
-875 EVEIT
+875 
-880 GNAYTFSSVSA
+880 
-891 DHILVVTFRQVE
+891 VE

-942 DFVLVDGE
+942 DSVLVDGE

-973 FKRIVITVSIDPTE
+973 FKRIVITVSIDPIE

-1032 DSKYVFSALTEDQTV
+1032 DSKYVFSALTEDQAV

-1108 KSGVVTVTVRYSE
+1108 KSGIVTVTVRYSE

-1222 GNRLFSGDLYGIA
+1222 GTRLFSGDLYGIA
-1235 DGSGQQTDVGSVPAS
+1235 DGSGLQTDVGSVPAG

>member
-355 HSVSVVFERIVYT
+355 HSV
-368 VEISYGV
+368 
-375 GGSVSPSGDVPVAY
+375 
-389 GDDLSITISPDAG
+389 
-402 YALFSVTLDGDEV
+402 
-415 TSEVKD
+415 
-421 SVYVLSDVTSNHA
+421 
-434 VRVYF
+434 
-439 EKFVY
+439 
-444 TVSISSGMNGT
+444 
-455 VSPSGDVP
+455 
-463 VAYGDDLTISIVPD
+463 
-477 EGYRISKVTMDGED
+477 
-491 VTSSV
+491 
-496 TGQELVLREVKSN
+496 
-509 HDVTVAF
+509 
-516 EKITYTVAVSSGGH
+516 
-530 GSVDPDGDV
+530 
-539 LVECGD
+539 
-545 SLTVKIAPDTGY
+545 
-557 VLKSVILDGIDVTSS
+557 
-572 VSGLVFVLNDVVS
+572 
-585 DHSVRV
+585 RV

-686 GTVNG
+686 GTVND
-691 NSDSFKDEVLKES
+691 NSDSFKDEVLKGN

-724 NVEVPTSEGVYFL
+724 NVEVPTSGGVYVL
-737 NDIARDTAVEVVF
+737 NNIARDTAVEVVF

-758 VDVGEHGSCDQQTQA
+758 VNVGEHGSCDQQTQA

-820 AVTFWKAEFDIEIS
+820 AVTFWKVEFDIE
-834 AGKNGSASP
+834 
-843 SGVQS
+843 
-848 VDRGGSLTV
+848 
-857 SFVPDDKYAVCS
+857 
-869 VKVDGE
+869 
-875 EVEIT
+875 
-880 GNAYTFSSVSA
+880 
-891 DHILVVTFRQVE
+891 
-903 FDIGISAGENG
+903 ISAGENG

-942 DFVLVDGE
+942 DSVLVDGE

-1032 DSKYVFSALTEDQTV
+1032 DSKYVFSALTEDQAV

-1222 GNRLFSGDLYGIA
+1222 GNRLFSEDLYGIA
-1235 DGSGQQTDVGSVPAS
+1235 DGSGLQTDVGSVPAG

>member
-1 MMRARLTS
+1 M
-9 EQVAAIAVSIVCIV
+9 
-23 TVAAVLT
+23 
-30 LTWDDSPDGTRS
+30 
-42 LSVETSGHGTVSYED
+42 
-57 SYPFG
+57 
-62 TVADVWITPDDGYV
+62 WITPDDGYV

-97 DRDRDIF
+97 DRDREIF
-104 IDFREAS
+104 IEFREAS

-157 GTSVTFTLTL
+157 GTSITFTLTL

-193 ITADMSIELWLMKT
+193 ITADMNIELWLMKT

-389 GDDLSITISPDAG
+389 GDDL
-402 YALFSVTLDGDEV
+402 
-415 TSEVKD
+415 
-421 SVYVLSDVTSNHA
+421 
-434 VRVYF
+434 
-439 EKFVY
+439 
-444 TVSISSGMNGT
+444 
-455 VSPSGDVP
+455 
-463 VAYGDDLTISIVPD
+463 TISIVPD

-539 LVECGD
+539 LVEYGD

-609 ADPTTSVV
+609 ANPTTSVV

-691 NSDSFKDEVLKES
+691 NSDSFKDEVLKGS
-704 SYTITSVPSEGYR
+704 SYTIKSVPSEGYR
-717 LSKVLVD
+717 L
-724 NVEVPTSEGVYFL
+724 
-737 NDIARDTAVEVVF
+737 
-750 EILMFTVT
+750 
-758 VDVGEHGSCDQQTQA
+758 
-773 VEYGSDL
+773 
-780 TFTFTP
+780 
-786 DSRYAVHSVTVDGV
+786 
-800 PVEIVDGTYVLR
+800 
-812 DIRADHVV
+812 
-820 AVTFWKAEFDIEIS
+820 
-834 AGKNGSASP
+834 
-843 SGVQS
+843 
-848 VDRGGSLTV
+848 
-857 SFVPDDKYAVCS
+857 
-869 VKVDGE
+869 
-875 EVEIT
+875 
-880 GNAYTFSSVSA
+880 
-891 DHILVVTFRQVE
+891 
-903 FDIGISAGENG
+903 
-914 SASPSGIQRVQE
+914 
-926 NESLTVVFTPS
+926 
-937 EGYTY
+937 
-942 DFVLVDGE
+942 
-950 EGTLTNG
+950 
-957 TYVFS
+957 
-962 NVLADHEISVT
+962 
-973 FKRIVITVSIDPTE
+973 
-987 GGSVEASS
+987 
-995 EAPYYYGDPL
+995 
-1005 TLTFTP
+1005 
-1011 DVWYGLK
+1011 
-1018 SVTVNGVDVTAQLT
+1018 
-1032 DSKYVFSALTEDQTV
+1032 
-1047 SAVFEKYTVVDRI
+1047 
-1060 EVEGP
+1060 
-1065 SKTVYAS
+1065 
-1072 SENTLDTSGLTVTAY
+1072 
-1087 YTDGSSRV
+1087 
-1095 VTDYELSP
+1095 
-1103 TDLTG
+1103 
-1108 KSGVVTVTVRYSE
+1108 
-1121 SYSNTDKTV
+1121 
-1130 EASFS
+1130 
-1135 VKKASGEFT
+1135 
-1144 AYVTEYNGAAVNE
+1144 
-1157 RLSQYVFDLK
+1157 
-1167 GLEPGG
+1167 
-1173 DAITFKVKVSDETG
+1173 
-1187 LSGVDF
+1187 
-1193 NACVWVQNLQDSSK
+1193 
-1207 NCALSKNIILTAESG
+1207 
-1222 GNRLFSGDLYGIA
+1222 
-1235 DGSGQQTDVGSVPAS
+1235 
-1250 GMEITFTL
+1250 
-1258 RMSSSAGSDTMN
+1258 
-1270 QSLSFNLGVYAYDV
+1270 
-1284 EGQ
+1284 

>member
-355 HSVSVVFERIVYT
+355 HSV
-368 VEISYGV
+368 
-375 GGSVSPSGDVPVAY
+375 
-389 GDDLSITISPDAG
+389 
-402 YALFSVTLDGDEV
+402 
-415 TSEVKD
+415 
-421 SVYVLSDVTSNHA
+421 
-434 VRVYF
+434 
-439 EKFVY
+439 
-444 TVSISSGMNGT
+444 
-455 VSPSGDVP
+455 
-463 VAYGDDLTISIVPD
+463 
-477 EGYRISKVTMDGED
+477 
-491 VTSSV
+491 
-496 TGQELVLREVKSN
+496 
-509 HDVTVAF
+509 
-516 EKITYTVAVSSGGH
+516 
-530 GSVDPDGDV
+530 
-539 LVECGD
+539 
-545 SLTVKIAPDTGY
+545 
-557 VLKSVILDGIDVTSS
+557 
-572 VSGLVFVLNDVVS
+572 
-585 DHSVRV
+585 RV

-686 GTVNG
+686 GTVND
-691 NSDSFKDEVLKES
+691 NSDSFKDEVLKGN

-724 NVEVPTSEGVYFL
+724 NVEVPTSGGVYVL
-737 NDIARDTAVEVVF
+737 NNIARDTAVEVVF

-758 VDVGEHGSCDQQTQA
+758 VNVGEHGSCDQQTQA

-820 AVTFWKAEFDIEIS
+820 AVTFWKVEFDIE
-834 AGKNGSASP
+834 
-843 SGVQS
+843 
-848 VDRGGSLTV
+848 
-857 SFVPDDKYAVCS
+857 
-869 VKVDGE
+869 
-875 EVEIT
+875 
-880 GNAYTFSSVSA
+880 
-891 DHILVVTFRQVE
+891 
-903 FDIGISAGENG
+903 ISAGENG

-942 DFVLVDGE
+942 DSVLVDGE

-1108 KSGVVTVTVRYSE
+1108 KSGIVTVTVRYSE

-1235 DGSGQQTDVGSVPAS
+1235 DGSGLQTDVGSVPAG